1 MREGC
6 HRRGG
11 APAAH
16 VDDTP
21 PPVQNISLL
30 QAYAHFLDAVLNDY
44 KAAET
49 KRSQARLLEGGDD
62 NDVETKPAEEEHK
75 SKGKEENKDGEE
87 GERST
92 ANSELESY
100 RVVVARYMG
109 SNAEH
114 VMGEEQHSMVVVHQY
129 VQYALL
135 LTLILATGAFVL
147 TDFYLFS
154 SVALRNID
162 QIGKTGAFRGE
173 AFDTTFLL
181 RSQLLSAYEGD
192 SEAKFHEMDLGIHAL
207 EEMRKTNLENYGN
220 LPSQKVFDYYMIA
233 DKKVYA
239 PIGTHWEE
247 KLDSYWHLSNDFAT
261 RAGRAL
267 STKVSE
273 YTDPD
278 WILADISAEKIQV
291 LCRSLY

>member
-1 MREGC
+1 
-6 HRRGG
+6 
-11 APAAH
+11 

-21 PPVQNISLL
+21 PSVQNVSLL
-30 QAYAHFLDAVLNDY
+30 LAYAHFLDAVLNDY

-62 NDVETKPAEEEHK
+62 HDEETKPAEEGQK
-75 SKGKEENKDGEE
+75 SKVKEENKDGEE

-114 VMGEEQHSMVVVHQY
+114 VMGEEQHSMVLVHRY
-129 VQYALL
+129 VQYAFL

-181 RSQLLSAYEGD
+181 RSQMLSAYEGD
-192 SEAKFHEMDLGIHAL
+192 LEAKFHERDLGIHAL
-207 EEMRKTNLENYGN
+207 EEMRATNLENYGN
-220 LPSQKVFDYYMIA
+220 LPSQKVFDYYMIQ
-233 DKKVYA
+233 DKKVYV
-239 PIGTHWEE
+239 PVGTHWEE

-278 WILADISAEKIQV
+278 WILADITAEKIQV